1 MLLDLT
7 GEVPNRAWLGK
18 QKAVG
23 TYVAGKADSG
33 ADAIT
38 LARGEGRSGGDCLVV
53 TSPDAKAGLPGFW
66 VMRGRGNGRGAVAN
80 LKTNDGYLAASR
92 ANRLS
97 FWLRFDAG
105 FRAAS
110 SAKSS
115 CNFVVGTY
123 QFDPALKGD
132 RKESNNWHF
141 YHQLVLRHDRAQ
153 DGWIHVVL
161 NDMPQHQRGRSKY
174 FVPANPTQPAGDYWN
189 LLTRFYV
196 DCHPYMS
203 AAEIAHPIRM
213 FVDDMRLTYVDPVT
227 PATFRVPQSQ
237 ATIPR
242 SQTTTFAV
250 ELRNRTAAP
259 LTGRVG
265 HRSHYSWT
273 PALIDPVTRK
283 SVHDQRISLG
293 PNETRTLELSF
304 TPRETHKSGTTLPH
318 GVLFTPTTDDRP
330 DNHSLADA
338 HVVLHRTY
346 GVSGPCDSSPAYAT
360 IRLTIA

>member
-1 MLLDLT
+1 MLDLT
-7 GEVPNRAWLGK
+7 SGVPDKAWLGT

-33 ADAIT
+33 MDAIT
-38 LARGEGRSGGDCLVV
+38 VARGEGRSGGDCLLV

-66 VMRGRGNGRGAVAN
+66 VMRGRGNGRGSVAN
-80 LKTNDGYLAASR
+80 VKTDEGYLADSR
-92 ANRLS
+92 VNRLS

-105 FRAAS
+105 FRATS
-110 SAKSS
+110 SAASA

-123 QFDPALKGD
+123 HFDPALKGD

-161 NDMPQHQRGRSKY
+161 NDIPQHQRSLSKY
-174 FVPANPTQPAGDYWN
+174 SVPANPTQPAGDYWN
-189 LLTRFYV
+189 LLTRFYL

-203 AAEIAHPIRM
+203 AAEIPHPIRM
-213 FVDDMRLTYVDPVT
+213 LVDDMQLTYVDPIT
-227 PATFRVPQSQ
+227 PATLTLPKSQ
-237 ATIPR
+237 ATIVR
-242 SQTTTFAV
+242 GQTTTFAV
-250 ELRNRTAAP
+250 ELRNRTGAP

-273 PALIDPVTRK
+273 PALIDPGTRK
-283 SVHDQRISLG
+283 SVHDQRIALAAYES
-293 PNETRTLELSF
+293 RTLELSF
-304 TPRETHKSGTTLPH
+304 TPRETHRSGTSLPH
-318 GVLFTPTTDDRP
+318 GVVFTPSTDDRP
-330 DNHSLADA
+330 ENHSLADA
-338 HVVLHRTY
+338 NVLLHRTY
-346 GVSGPCDSSPAYAT
+346 GVSGPCDSSPAYAN